1 MRKHLGREEIMERK
15 EIYASIEDA
24 VHSIFGK
31 ERSVCSKQY
40 VPGGDINEASV
51 LTLDDGTRVFV
62 KMNTPQSLPN
72 FEAEAEGMEAIRLT
86 GTIGVAKTLGTGRD
100 EKSSFLLLE
109 YISPG
114 RQVKNFWEVFALEL
128 GAMHRKDIGDKYGF
142 KQDNWIGSRKQKNTL
157 CDSWIEFFRECRLR
171 PQFEAAGHFFSVGER
186 NRVEWLLEHLDRYL
200 YPEKANGTTHVS
212 AISKKEW
219 LNQQER
225 KESIMKKLITG
236 THHTAM
242 RFNGEEKLN
251 RALSLYTDVLGLD
264 IIRKWGE
271 GTGTGVMVNTGDSII
286 EMFADASEQRT
297 DGVVE
302 HIALATDDVDACV
315 AAVRAAGCEITKE
328 PCDIVIPSEPAFP
341 ARIAFFRGLG
351 GEMIELFCEK

>member
-1 MRKHLGREEIMERK
+1 MKRVSETG
-15 EIYASIEDA
+15 
-24 VHSIFGK
+24 
-31 ERSVCSKQY
+31 SK
-40 VPGGDINEASV
+40 
-51 LTLDDGTRVFV
+51 
-62 KMNTPQSLPN
+62 
-72 FEAEAEGMEAIRLT
+72 AESMGM
-86 GTIGVAKTLGTGRD
+86 
-100 EKSSFLLLE
+100 
-109 YISPG
+109 
-114 RQVKNFWEVFALEL
+114 
-128 GAMHRKDIGDKYGF
+128 
-142 KQDNWIGSRKQKNTL
+142 
-157 CDSWIEFFRECRLR
+157 
-171 PQFEAAGHFFSVGER
+171 QFSCE
-186 NRVEWLLEHLDRYL
+186 

-251 RALSLYTDVLGLD
+251 RALSLYTEVLGLD

>member
-1 MRKHLGREEIMERK
+1 MLNLLFAVAATELMKVFSIASGYFCFSHIK
-15 EIYASIEDA
+15 AIYGKISI
-24 VHSIFGK
+24 IWKIINKGT
-31 ERSVCSKQY
+31 Y
-40 VPGGDINEASV
+40 V
-51 LTLDDGTRVFV
+51 T
-62 KMNTPQSLPN
+62 
-72 FEAEAEGMEAIRLT
+72 
-86 GTIGVAKTLGTGRD
+86 
-100 EKSSFLLLE
+100 
-109 YISPG
+109 
-114 RQVKNFWEVFALEL
+114 
-128 GAMHRKDIGDKYGF
+128 MH
-142 KQDNWIGSRKQKNTL
+142 
-157 CDSWIEFFRECRLR
+157 
-171 PQFEAAGHFFSVGER
+171 
-186 NRVEWLLEHLDRYL
+186 
-200 YPEKANGTTHVS
+200 
-212 AISKKEW
+212 SKKEW

>member
-40 VPGGDINEASV
+40 VSGGDINEASV

-72 FEAEAEGMEAIRLT
+72 FEAEAEGLEAIRLT
-86 GTIGVAKTLGTGRD
+86 GTIGVAKALGTGRD

-109 YISPG
+109 HISPG
-114 RQVKNFWEVFALEL
+114 RQVKNFWEIFALEL

-200 YPEKANGTTHVS
+200 IEPERPSLVHGDLWAGN
-212 AISKKEW
+212 
-219 LNQQER
+219 
-225 KESIMKKLITG
+225 MITG
-236 THHTAM
+236 NDGKGWLIDPAVYYGHSEADLAM
-242 RFNGEEKLN
+242 MELFGGFSRRCFDAYRSAFELQPGYEERRDLYNLYQLLN
-251 RALSLYTDVLGLD
+251 HLNMFGTGYLGSVMQ
-264 IIRKWGE
+264 IIRRY
-271 GTGTGVMVNTGDSII
+271 T
-286 EMFADASEQRT
+286 
-297 DGVVE
+297 
-302 HIALATDDVDACV
+302 
-315 AAVRAAGCEITKE
+315 
-328 PCDIVIPSEPAFP
+328 
-341 ARIAFFRGLG
+341 
-351 GEMIELFCEK
+351 